1 VQLDP
6 PLVSC
11 RASVMPY
18 SLDGPGVKRRPR
30 PIAGALSIPGGT
42 PKMTR
47 RRSPWFVGL
56 FLCAALIA
64 GCGSSSSSTT
74 TSTTA
79 PAATATSST
88 SGTAVPPANVA
99 AAVAQCKQEIQAQ
112 PTLSSTAK
120 TKLEGVCE
128 EAAKGNGE
136 AVKKAARE
144 VCEEVIKSSP
154 VPAGAAQEQAL
165 AACRTK

>member
-1 VQLDP
+1 MV
-6 PLVSC
+6 
-11 RASVMPY
+11 
-18 SLDGPGVKRRPR
+18 RRPVPVR
-30 PIAGALSIPGGT
+30 RAHRRVWQQQLFHDHQHDRAGRDGDVLD
-42 PKMTR
+42 
-47 RRSPWFVGL
+47 VGH
-56 FLCAALIA
+56 
-64 GCGSSSSSTT
+64 GR
-74 TSTTA
+74 
-79 PAATATSST
+79 
-88 SGTAVPPANVA
+88 PPANVA